1 MSQNYTGETPQPH
14 PSSDNKDAARE
25 LLPAYSIGAT
35 DEAETALVEAF
46 LSDGEIAAELAEYQR
61 LGDALLHSAP
71 PAKPP
76 ADLHVRLMAS
86 LHEETTPPQPK
97 PIPQKGV
104 SRLWAGLAAA
114 IVLLV
119 LSNIL
124 WLTQLSTVT
133 RERSELALQV
143 EELTTLIQAITRQ
156 NSPRLELAARTEF
169 LPEETEAEVTW
180 AQVGEQQLWVALFYA
195 ENLPTLEAGQVY
207 QLWLARDNVPYSFG
221 FVQVDEEGRATLIFT
236 TTEPVS
242 SYDFIGITAEPEG
255 GSPAPS
261 SEPLIFGT
269 FES

>member
-1 MSQNYTGETPQPH
+1 MSQNYTEETPQPQ
-14 PSSDNKDAARE
+14 PSSEDKETARE
-25 LLPAYSIGAT
+25 LIPAYSIGAT
-35 DEAETALVEAF
+35 DEAEIALVEAF
-46 LSDGEIAAELAEYQR
+46 LNDADFAAELADYQQ
-61 LGDALLHSAP
+61 LQDALLHSAP
-71 PAKPP
+71 PARPP
-76 ADLHVRLMAS
+76 THLHARLMAS
-86 LHEETTPPQPK
+86 LQEGTAQTQSEPRSPK
-97 PIPQKGV
+97 SV
-104 SRLWAGLAAA
+104 SRLWIGLAAA

-143 EELTTLIQAITRQ
+143 EELTTLVKAITQQ
-156 NSPRLELAARTEF
+156 NSPRVELAARTEF
-169 LPEETEAEVTW
+169 LPTETEAEVTW
-180 AQVGEQQLWVALFYA
+180 AQVGDQQLWIALFYA
-195 ENLPTLEAGQVY
+195 ENLPSLEAGQVY
-207 QLWLARDNVPYSFG
+207 QLWLAKDNVPYSFG
-221 FVQVDEEGRATLIFT
+221 FVQVDKEGQATLIFT